1 MTTGRSSPASRRI
14 AGIALAIAV
23 SIVATPD
30 AHRRD
35 EYLQAARLAIDP
47 DRVEIELDLTP
58 GIAVADRV
66 LAEIDPAGDGVIDA
80 ADASSYSKR
89 VLASLALD
97 VDGHPVQLT
106 KTRAQFPTVDAMRQ
120 GEGTIRIHAVA
131 GLPRLAVGDHRLTW
145 RNTFRTDISAYLA
158 NALVPTS
165 LRVTAIDQQRDV
177 DQRELVISYRLTGAV
192 LTFTEQW
199 IAAAVLLV
207 TVGLAGLFWTR
218 RLTFQ

>member
-199 IAAAVLLV
+199 IAAVLLV